1 MAARACAR
9 AQRGKINTASTKVSV
24 PSAAGGGAGGG
35 KGRQERCGRSREQQG
50 AVFCFVFFFLKLE
63 DSNARYLPSPLFPG
77 NVLCL
82 PVLPRYIFLLLWTTL
97 KV

>member
-9 AQRGKINTASTKVSV
+9 AQRGKINTATTKVSV
-24 PSAAGGGAGGG
+24 PSAAGGGG
-35 KGRQERCGRSREQQG
+35 KGRQERCGRSREQPG